1 MPSVELARGRVA
13 VIQGADGRIPLLEGL
28 TPVGRPSR
36 EPRAPTPET
45 PPWKVRVETVS
56 ARDVQLALGDR
67 SYEQPIT
74 YDAHVVSATVRNV
87 TNDGKAPMRFEAA
100 LRLAQGGTVDG
111 SGTIAQSLDGVEALV
126 EMKQV
131 SLAPSA
137 PCSPAMQRSISDP
150 VTSPRPRAWATRRAV
165 RGWRSVPPG
174 RSPSAT
180 SS

>member
-1 MPSVELARGRVA
+1 MPSVELAGRVA
-13 VIQGADGRIPLLEGL
+13 VIQGADGRIPLLEGS
-28 TPVGRPSR
+28 PRSGGRVGSEGSHARDP
-36 EPRAPTPET
+36 A
-45 PPWKVRVETVS
+45 WKVRVETVS